1 MKSTDRKAFTLIE
14 LMVVIGLLALL
25 MAAFTSSLSGARRR
39 TQIAKAESE
48 VKVVSQAI
56 LATENF
62 RMKDGLD
69 PYIGDDQ
76 EADYSRLKDLLGQG
90 GNSDTGDK
98 IPATLM
104 AQLRNGQRMM
114 DPWNTPYKISI
125 KKGSAS
131 IKYSASTF
139 YSGFFFPNFYRLS
152 AEERK

>member
-1 MKSTDRKAFTLIE
+1 MKSTDRKAFTLVE
-14 LMVVIGLLALL
+14 LLVVIGLLAIL
-25 MAAFTSSLSGARRR
+25 MAAFTTSLAGARRR

-56 LATENF
+56 LATENY
-62 RMKDGLD
+62 RVKDGLD
-69 PYIGDDQ
+69 PYVGEDQ
-76 EADYSRLKDLLGQG
+76 EADYSKLKDLLGQG
-90 GNSDTGDK
+90 GAGDSGEK

-104 AQLRNGQRMM
+104 AQLRNGQRMT
-114 DPWNTPYKISI
+114 DPWNTPYKITI

-131 IKYSASTF
+131 IATSASTF